1 MRIAMLLSG
10 GVDSATALKLLI
22 DAGHTAVTAY
32 YLKVWLED
40 ELHSLGDCPWQED
53 LRYARAV
60 CEQLDVPLT
69 VMPLQDAYWQEIVG
83 YTLSELR
90 SGRTPSPDVFCNQRI
105 KFKTFLEQ
113 LPDSSD
119 YVASGH
125 YARVIADD
133 GRCQL
138 LQGVDPTKDQSYFLS
153 HLSQE
158 QLKLCLFPLGSY
170 AKPEV
175 RALAQRFGLAP
186 AERPDSQGLCFLGKI
201 RYREF
206 IKFHLGERPG
216 PIIDQKTGRTLGEH
230 CGYWFHTIGQRK
242 GLDLPQG
249 PWFVVAKDMAKHVIY
264 VRHATDLMGSR
275 CFTTTQLNWISQPP
289 PDGAVKVKIRH
300 GPKLYGAHIK
310 QLDGDCWQVQLEKAD
325 WGIAP
330 GQIAVFY
337 DRMVCLGGGT
347 IDTIDSE
354 DAP

>member
-40 ELHSLGDCPWQED
+40 ELHYLGDCPWQED

-69 VMPLQDAYWQEIVG
+69 VMPLQDAYWQDIVG
-83 YTLSELR
+83 YTLRELK

-119 YVASGH
+119 YIASGH
-125 YARVIADD
+125 YARVIADA

-158 QLKLCLFPLGSY
+158 HCSCASFHWEATPSLRCGHSLS
-170 AKPEV
+170 
-175 RALAQRFGLAP
+175 ALASHQQSALTVKGCAFLARSGIGSLSSFTL
-186 AERPDSQGLCFLGKI
+186 ASGQGRSSTKKPVARLENI
-201 RYREF
+201 VA
-206 IKFHLGERPG
+206 
-216 PIIDQKTGRTLGEH
+216 TGST
-230 CGYWFHTIGQRK
+230 
-242 GLDLPQG
+242 P
-249 PWFVVAKDMAKHVIY
+249 
-264 VRHATDLMGSR
+264 
-275 CFTTTQLNWISQPP
+275 
-289 PDGAVKVKIRH
+289 
-300 GPKLYGAHIK
+300 
-310 QLDGDCWQVQLEKAD
+310 
-325 WGIAP
+325 
-330 GQIAVFY
+330 
-337 DRMVCLGGGT
+337 
-347 IDTIDSE
+347 
-354 DAP
+354 